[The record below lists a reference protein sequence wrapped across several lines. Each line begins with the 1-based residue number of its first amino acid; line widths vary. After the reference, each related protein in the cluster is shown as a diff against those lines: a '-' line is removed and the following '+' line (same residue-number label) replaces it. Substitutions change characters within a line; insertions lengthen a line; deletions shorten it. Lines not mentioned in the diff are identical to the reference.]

1 MSTTT
6 TTNFRELTKT
16 RLQGSLDRY
25 RKDLKH
31 FTDEQFSASPGG
43 EARSPLAITAE
54 VGLFNHACAKI
65 VAGADSAD
73 MSEEAMGKMI
83 ASIDTQEKAL
93 DTLVSG
99 SEALESALDNVSDDD
114 YQGEVTAP
122 WGQPVTKQY
131 LAEMCCMH
139 MDYHDGQLNI
149 IQCMNGDTTVH
160 WMEE

>member
-1 MSTTT
+1 MSTST

-31 FTDEQFSASPGG
+31 FTDEQFAARPGG
-43 EARSPLAITAE
+43 EARSALAITAE

-65 VAGADSAD
+65 VAGAGSAD
-73 MSEEAMGKMI
+73 MSEEKMGEMI
-83 ASIDTQEKAL
+83 ASIDTLDKASE
-93 DTLVSG
+93 TLVSG
-99 SEALESALDNVSDDD
+99 TEALDKAIEAASDAD
-114 YQGEVTAP
+114 YQSEVMAP
-122 WGQPVTKQY
+122 WGQTVTKQY
-131 LAEMCCMH
+131 MAEACCMH

>member
-1 MSTTT
+1 MSTGTA
-6 TTNFRELTKT
+6 TNFRELTKT

-31 FTDEQFSASPGG
+31 FTDEQFAASPGG

-65 VAGADSAD
+65 ISGADGAK
-73 MSEEAMGKMI
+73 MSEEAMGEAM
-83 ASIDTQEKAL
+83 ASIDSRDKAF
-93 DTLVSG
+93 DTLVRG
-99 SEALESALDNVSDDD
+99 TEALDKAIEAASDDD
-114 YQGEVTAP
+114 YQSEVMAP
-122 WGQPVTKQY
+122 WGQTVTKQY
-131 LAEMCCMH
+131 MAEACCMH

>member
-1 MSTTT
+1 MSTGTT
-6 TTNFRELTKT
+6 TSFRELTKT

-25 RKDLKH
+25 RKDIKH
-31 FTDEQFSASPGG
+31 FTDEQFASCPGG

-65 VAGADSAD
+65 ISGED
-73 MSEEAMGKMI
+73 MPEMTEQAIGEVM
-83 ASIDTQEKAL
+83 ASIDTREKATEKL
-93 DTLVSG
+93 ISG
-99 SEALESALDNVSDDD
+99 TAALETAIVAASDDD
-114 YQGEVTAP
+114 YQNEVKAP
-122 WGQPVTKQY
+122 WGQTVTKQY
-131 LAEMCCMH
+131 MAEACCMH